1 MRFYPQK
8 LIASKKPNVKS
19 FLPIPCYPL
28 RWEKRVLQW
37 LPRRLSS
44 RDTAGIEPK
53 IPETKEDLPFDE
65 MVAEDVLHLALDR
78 KAPAGM
84 QSLMFAIIHNN
95 LHLN

>member
-1 MRFYPQK
+1 M
-8 LIASKKPNVKS
+8 
-19 FLPIPCYPL
+19 LP
-28 RWEKRVLQW
+28 W

-78 KAPAGM
+78 KALAAM
-84 QSLMFAIIHNN
+84 QSLMSVVIHNM
-95 LHLN
+95 LNPQLVIMSSL